1 MGKAIQ
7 DLRDEHA
14 SIHHVLSL
22 MDRMLMDYTSQ
33 PSVKLR
39 YYNELTTFYKVF
51 ADACHHGK
59 EERYLFRYL
68 ASLKD
73 PKIDGI
79 LEELKGDH
87 TLARLWVG
95 RMDDALFVEDLN
107 EFARCAREYR
117 DLLILHIEKED
128 RFFALIDGMMDDE
141 VQRVIYS
148 EFELHEEDVIGYGVH
163 EELHKMIDQW
173 GKIFNRK

>member
-7 DLRDEHA
+7 DLRNEHT

-68 ASLKD
+68 HSLND
-73 PKIDGI
+73 EKIDGI
-79 LEELKGDH
+79 LEELKGEH
-87 TLARLWVG
+87 TQARLWVAQ
-95 RMDDALFVEDLN
+95 MDDALTVEDLN

-117 DLLILHIEKED
+117 NLLTLHIERED
-128 RFFALIDGMMDDE
+128 RFFALIDGMMTDE
-141 VQRVIYS
+141 VQRVIFS

-173 GKIFNRK
+173 GEIFNRK